1 MINTFVYTLGNG
13 WFPYANIINTQKSPS
28 ILKGCFATDADK
40 FVPLEL
46 FDGTLERSFFDFYKW
61 RVSIQ
66 PHAKKDEGE
75 FIYNVVVSMP
85 ELGVRWEQFNYNQVT
100 PQQLSNRRNVQNQF
114 SFFNDNKKFQLFI
127 IDFQNQS
134 YRRFSNEKILEFEQ
148 YLASNGFNF
157 GNFAYLDTDQ
167 TYDAARYA
175 GSQVRLF
182 KYDNKDKDGMV
193 GQQFSATKCFM
204 VKDKAFV
211 DEQVARI
218 EAEYKASLVDNG

>member
-1 MINTFVYTLGNG
+1 M
-13 WFPYANIINTQKSPS
+13 
-28 ILKGCFATDADK
+28 
-40 FVPLEL
+40 
-46 FDGTLERSFFDFYKW
+46 
-61 RVSIQ
+61 
-66 PHAKKDEGE
+66 
-75 FIYNVVVSMP
+75 VVSMP

-114 SFFNDNKKFQLFI
+114 SFFNNNKKFQLFI

-175 GSQVRLF
+175 GS
-182 KYDNKDKDGMV
+182 
-193 GQQFSATKCFM
+193 
-204 VKDKAFV
+204 
-211 DEQVARI
+211 
-218 EAEYKASLVDNG
+218 